1 MRAVILHLLC
11 FALAALLHLLLLL
24 LVGWHLV
31 ERGKEV
37 WPELEVASVE
47 LTLEGPAPE
56 TPAVMSRRTAPEAT
70 PHPEPA
76 ALPEPPQDLPPLP
89 EATPLSPP
97 ESLPTPPEPRLLP
110 EPARA
115 PVRELP
121 EPEARPVQAEPGPQ
135 VEEAE
140 AEIRE
145 QGGAAVGQI
154 IGHPLLEQTIR
165 PTYPVG
171 ARRRGEEG
179 TVILDVTV
187 GPDGRAVT
195 VTQVASSGFPDLDRA
210 AERAAAQARFK
221 PGTRD
226 GKPVTSAARLT
237 LIFRL
242 RDR

>member
-1 MRAVILHLLC
+1 MRSVILHLLC

-70 PHPEPA
+70 PPPEPA

-97 ESLPTPPEPRLLP
+97 ESLPTPPEPRPLP

-195 VTQVASSGFPDLDRA
+195 VTQVASSGFPELDRA

-226 GKPVTSAARLT
+226 GRPVTSAARLT